1 MKLNKGEIA
10 NAFWIPFNTLLSK
23 ELINLK
29 TFTIKN
35 TPPNIYDLNL
45 DRDINKGFISRKHA
59 GLLLGNNEMLWGITL
74 SLLLNIIN
82 IMVT

>member
-45 DRDINKGFISRKHA
+45 DRDIN
-59 GLLLGNNEMLWGITL
+59 
-74 SLLLNIIN
+74 
-82 IMVT
+82 